1 MKERATIGTVAK
13 RAQVAASTVS
23 RVLNGG
29 YASPEARARVEAAI
43 KELGFAPSPAAKSL
57 RLGRAGSIGLVVE
70 TSQGAWFTQL
80 LGGVEEELIERHSSV
95 LLGSLA
101 LRGHYDASAVEAW
114 IRDRRVDGVIFV
126 RFGKRERPLLN
137 AVQKASIPCVFIA
150 PDERV
155 RAGLV
160 VRAKNRDAGEKIAA
174 HLLALGHRHVW
185 FVGGPADAVDSQDR
199 LAGLKQG
206 LAQGGVQMRA
216 SDVQNANSFR
226 AEDGIPA
233 ALRWI
238 KAPAKQRPTAVVLAN
253 DALAFGFMRTV
264 LQAGISVPG
273 QVSIAG
279 FDGVPEGAL
288 CWPGLTSVAQPVQEM
303 GRYACNAL
311 MDMIEARSIRPFS
324 AREFPMEL
332 VIRESTG
339 PAPSGSGRKG
349 G

>member
-1 MKERATIGTVAK
+1 MKERATIGVVAK

-29 YASPEARARVEAAI
+29 YASPEARARVEAAV

-80 LGGVEEELIERHSSV
+80 LGGIEEELIERQSSV

-101 LRGHYDASAVEAW
+101 LRGHYDASTVESW
-114 IRDRRVDGVIFV
+114 MRERRVDGIIFV
-126 RFGKRERPLLN
+126 RYGRREKPLLTLG
-137 AVQKASIPCVFIA
+137 QKANIPCVFVA

-155 RAGLV
+155 RSGLV
-160 VRAKNRDAGEKIAA
+160 VRAKNREAGERIAQ
-174 HLLALGHRHVW
+174 HLLDLGHRHFW
-185 FVGGPADAVDSQDR
+185 YVGGPSEAMDSQDR
-199 LAGLKQG
+199 LAGLQQG
-206 LAQGGVQMRA
+206 LANAGITLKA
-216 SDVQNANSFR
+216 SEVQNAESFR

-233 ALRWI
+233 AQKWLKLPR
-238 KAPAKQRPTAVVLAN
+238 KSAPTAVVLAN

-264 LQAGISVPG
+264 LQAGVNVPG
-273 QVSIAG
+273 QVSITG

-288 CWPGLTSVAQPVQEM
+288 CWPGLTSAAQPVQEM

-311 MDMIEARSIRPFS
+311 MDMIEARTVRPFA

-332 VIRESTG
+332 VVRESTG
-339 PAPSGSGRKG
+339 PVPAGAGQKR
-349 G
+349 